1 MTLADRSSHRA
12 RRTVRSSA
20 KPGHTARST
29 RDDVDLADRRA
40 AHGLPLSGDPILQSN
55 QHPLFVT
62 LIRKFGEF
70 LFELDASGKFV
81 TAWTSRNALLQKRRA
96 SVFGRC
102 PGEVFGFAISRA
114 LGQIIQSVVRDGL
127 RVDCEFPIEL
137 PSGRRWFHAL
147 AYPVGSSAKHRS
159 SVCLMARDVTS
170 RKSAEFSLRKRE
182 ALLAHAEQVTQTGC
196 WELDVKTG
204 RRDWS
209 LQLFRLYGLDP
220 PRGIPPAETMF
231 AMINPEDRDRVR
243 NAIESAIDA
252 GVPFQSE
259 GRYTLPDGR
268 VRIIFMRGLP
278 LLGETGKTTQLVGV
292 VQDVTESRHTA
303 ERQRKNESLL
313 LQAEE
318 LANLGSWDY
327 DVAAHQFTWS
337 AQMFRMLGVSPDEQ
351 PIPLGRACAFFHTDD
366 RMRVWQ
372 EVKTLLQDQQPLENE
387 VRFVLPDGTIR
398 IFQSRAVCVADHAG
412 RPVRILGTS
421 QDVTEQKLAEHKLR
435 ESERLLAQAE
445 TIAAL
450 GSWELNATDETVVC
464 SRGCVRLLDLEPFSE
479 PVPLEKIWSIIHLE
493 DLEAAKR
500 ALNLSIATNTLLEH
514 ISRSIMSDGSVR
526 VFHTRGIPYTDAT
539 GRVVRVVGFN
549 HDITEQTRIEDNLRR
564 LSRQLLTLR
573 SEEQR
578 RVAREL
584 HETASQ
590 TLTALKKTLRQISD
604 LLPQSESRGQDL
616 LRSAGVLASN
626 AIREVRTI
634 SSILHPPLMDEVGL
648 AAGLRAYAKLFAER
662 SGLAVDLCVPDTLGT
677 LPKEVELT
685 VFCII
690 QEALANVHRHAK
702 ARSATIRV
710 ERTPRHISIQLT
722 DNGVGMSIFSPL
734 PQKEPILGIGISG
747 MRERVKQLDGEF
759 LISSS
764 VGIGTTIQVVLPL
777 SDKEGPR

>member
-1 MTLADRSSHRA
+1 MTLADRRSHRA

-20 KPGHTARST
+20 KPGNTARST
-29 RDDVDLADRRA
+29 RDEVDSAERRT
-40 AHGLPLSGDPILQSN
+40 AHGLPVSDDAIPQSN

-70 LFELDASGKFV
+70 LFELDRSEKFL
-81 TAWTSRNALLQKRRA
+81 TAWTSRNALLQRRRA
-96 SVFGRC
+96 GVFGRH
-102 PGEVFGFAISRA
+102 PGEVFGFAISHA
-114 LGQIIQSVVRDGL
+114 LSQIIQSVVRDGL
-127 RVDCEFPIEL
+127 RLDCEFSIDL
-137 PSGRRWFHAL
+137 PSGRRCFHAL
-147 AYPVGSSAKHRS
+147 AYPVGGTSKHPA
-159 SVCLMARDVTS
+159 SVCLMARDVTA
-170 RKSAEFSLRKRE
+170 RRTAEFSLRKRE

-196 WELDVKTG
+196 WELDVKSG

-220 PRGIPPAETMF
+220 SQGVPPVDAMF
-231 AMINPEDRDRVR
+231 AMIDPEDRDRIR
-243 NAIESAIDA
+243 DAIDSAIETGI
-252 GVPFQSE
+252 PFQSE

-278 LLGETGKTTQLVGV
+278 LLGENGKTAQLVGV
-292 VQDVTESRHTA
+292 VQDVTETRHAA

-318 LANLGSWDY
+318 LANLGSWEY
-327 DVAAHQFTWS
+327 DVAAQQFTWS
-337 AQMFRMLGVSPDEQ
+337 AQMYRMLGVALDDQ
-351 PIPLGRACAFFHTDD
+351 PIPLDRACSFFHTDD

-372 EVKTLLQDQQPLENE
+372 QVKTLLHNQQPIENE
-387 VRFVLPDGTIR
+387 FRFVLLDGRTR
-398 IFQSRAVCVADHAG
+398 IFQSRAICVADHAG
-412 RPVRILGTS
+412 RPIRILGSS
-421 QDVTEQKLAEHKLR
+421 QDVTEQKFAEHKLR
-435 ESERLLAQAE
+435 ENERLLAQAE
-445 TIAAL
+445 TIAGL
-450 GSWELNATDETVVC
+450 GSWELNATEETVVC
-464 SRGCVRLLDLEPFSE
+464 SRECFKLIDAEPIAGA
-479 PVPLEKIWSIIHLE
+479 VPLETMWSLLNLE
-493 DLEAAKR
+493 DKEAAKR
-500 ALNLSIATNTLLEH
+500 ALRQCIATNTPLDH
-514 ISRSIMSDGSVR
+514 ISRCILCDGRVR
-526 VFHTRGIPYTDAT
+526 VFHSRGIPYTDAS

-549 HDITEQTRIEDNLRR
+549 LDITEQTRIEDDLRR

-590 TLTALKKTLRQISD
+590 TLTALKMTLRQISD
-604 LLPQSESRGQDL
+604 LLPQSESRGHDL
-616 LRSAGVLASN
+616 LRSAGVLAAN

-662 SGLAVDLCVPDTLGT
+662 SGLTVDLCIPDTLGP

-685 VFCII
+685 VFCIV
-690 QEALANVHRHAK
+690 QEALANIHRHAK
-702 ARSATIRV
+702 ARSAAIRV
-710 ERTPRHISIQLT
+710 ERAARQMSIQIT

-734 PQKEPILGIGISG
+734 PRSEPILGIGISG

-777 SDKEGPR
+777 SSKEGPR

>member
-1 MTLADRSSHRA
+1 
-12 RRTVRSSA
+12 
-20 KPGHTARST
+20 
-29 RDDVDLADRRA
+29 
-40 AHGLPLSGDPILQSN
+40 
-55 QHPLFVT
+55 
-62 LIRKFGEF
+62 
-70 LFELDASGKFV
+70 
-81 TAWTSRNALLQKRRA
+81 
-96 SVFGRC
+96 
-102 PGEVFGFAISRA
+102 
-114 LGQIIQSVVRDGL
+114 
-127 RVDCEFPIEL
+127 
-137 PSGRRWFHAL
+137 
-147 AYPVGSSAKHRS
+147 
-159 SVCLMARDVTS
+159 MARDVTS

-412 RPVRILGTS
+412 RTVRILGTS

-493 DLEAAKR
+493 D
-500 ALNLSIATNTLLEH
+500 
-514 ISRSIMSDGSVR
+514 
-526 VFHTRGIPYTDAT
+526 
-539 GRVVRVVGFN
+539 
-549 HDITEQTRIEDNLRR
+549 
-564 LSRQLLTLR
+564 
-573 SEEQR
+573 
-578 RVAREL
+578 
-584 HETASQ
+584 
-590 TLTALKKTLRQISD
+590 
-604 LLPQSESRGQDL
+604 
-616 LRSAGVLASN
+616 
-626 AIREVRTI
+626 
-634 SSILHPPLMDEVGL
+634 
-648 AAGLRAYAKLFAER
+648 
-662 SGLAVDLCVPDTLGT
+662 
-677 LPKEVELT
+677 
-685 VFCII
+685 
-690 QEALANVHRHAK
+690 
-702 ARSATIRV
+702 
-710 ERTPRHISIQLT
+710 
-722 DNGVGMSIFSPL
+722 
-734 PQKEPILGIGISG
+734 
-747 MRERVKQLDGEF
+747 
-759 LISSS
+759 
-764 VGIGTTIQVVLPL
+764 
-777 SDKEGPR
+777 

>member
-1 MTLADRSSHRA
+1 MATPH
-12 RRTVRSSA
+12 
-20 KPGHTARST
+20 
-29 RDDVDLADRRA
+29 
-40 AHGLPLSGDPILQSN
+40 SN
-55 QHPLFVT
+55 QHPLFST

-70 LFELDASGKFV
+70 LFEIDLSEKFL

-96 SVFGRC
+96 SVFGKR
-102 PGEVFGFAISRA
+102 PDEVFSLEISRS
-114 LGQIIQSVVRDGL
+114 LRQIVHPVL
-127 RVDCEFPIEL
+127 RENLRMDCEFPIEL
-137 PSGRRWFHAL
+137 PAGSRWFHAL
-147 AYPVGSSAKHRS
+147 AYPVGRSTKRPSSI
-159 SVCLMARDVTS
+159 CLMARDITR
-170 RKSAEFSLRKRE
+170 RKTAEFSLRKRE

-196 WELDVKTG
+196 WELDVQTG
-204 RRDWS
+204 QRDWS

-220 PRGIPPAETMF
+220 SQGVPAMESMF
-231 AMINPEDRDRVR
+231 AMIDPLDRERVR
-243 NAIESAIDA
+243 GILHSAIENGTA
-252 GVPFQSE
+252 FQSE

-278 LLGETGKTTQLVGV
+278 LLDEAGKTAQLVSV
-292 VQDVTESRHTA
+292 VQDVTEARERA

-313 LQAEE
+313 VQAEE
-318 LANLGSWDY
+318 LANLGSWEY
-327 DVAAHQFTWS
+327 DVANQQFAWS
-337 AQMFRMLGVSPDEQ
+337 AQMYRMLSISPDEQ
-351 PIPLGRACAFFHTDD
+351 PIPVARACALFHTDD

-372 EVKTLLQDQQPLENE
+372 EVKTLLRDQQPLENE
-387 VRFVLPDGTIR
+387 VRFVLPDGRVR
-398 IFQSRAVCVADHAG
+398 IFQSRAVCIADHGG

-445 TIAAL
+445 TIAGL
-450 GSWELNATDETVVC
+450 GSWELNAVESTIVC
-464 SRGCVRLLDLEPFSE
+464 SRECFTLLNRAPFAG
-479 PVPLEKIWSIIHLE
+479 PVPLEEVWSILHLE
-493 DLEAAKR
+493 DIEGAKR
-500 ALNLSIATNTLLEH
+500 ALNQCIATNTLLEH
-514 ISRSIMSDGSVR
+514 ISRCILPDGSIR
-526 VFHTRGIPYTDAT
+526 VFHTRGIPYTDAY
-539 GRVVRVVGFN
+539 GHVVRVVGFN
-549 HDITEQTRIEDNLRR
+549 HDITEQTRIEDDLRR

-590 TLTALKKTLRQISD
+590 TLTALKMTLRQIGD
-604 LLPQSESRGQDL
+604 LLPASDSRGQDL

-662 SGLAVDLCVPDTLGT
+662 SGLAVDSSIPQTLGS

-702 ARSATIRV
+702 AHSATIRV
-710 ERTPRHISIQLT
+710 ARTPRQVSVQIR
-722 DNGVGMSIFSPL
+722 DDGAGMAIFSPL
-734 PQKEPILGIGISG
+734 PQHEPILGIGISG

-759 LISSS
+759 LLSSS
-764 VGIGTTIQVVLPL
+764 VGIGTTIEVVLPL
-777 SDKEGPR
+777 KEKEGSK